1 MRKLFIALAVLGL
14 SIALAA
20 PAFCDQPEEYEPGY
34 GHGGGWGPGQ
44 MMGSGHHGWGM
55 RGPDWGRH
63 SHWWGWGPSG
73 HGWKSMKPEQRKKW
87 EKMRSDFQMETLEI
101 RKQLASKHMELE
113 TLWAQPN
120 VDSIKVEK
128 LSKEVAEL
136 EAELGK
142 LTSGFGHRISA
153 RRLKLTPRETEICH
167 LIRNRLSNKE
177 I

>member
-14 SIALAA
+14 SVALAA

-44 MMGSGHHGWGM
+44 MMGPGYSWCGHMMGSDHHGWGM
-55 RGPDWGRH
+55 RGPDWVRQ
-63 SHWWGWGPSG
+63 SHWLGWGPSG
-73 HGWKSMKPEQRKKW
+73 HGWKSMKPEQREKW
-87 EKMRSDFQMETLEI
+87 EKMRADFQMETLEI
-101 RKQLASKHMELE
+101 RKQLAAKHMELE

-128 LSKEVAEL
+128 LSNEVAEL

-142 LTSGFGHRISA
+142 KRDKHLLRCRKEFGDQGWACPGGWR
-153 RRLKLTPRETEICH
+153 
-167 LIRNRLSNKE
+167 
-177 I
+177 